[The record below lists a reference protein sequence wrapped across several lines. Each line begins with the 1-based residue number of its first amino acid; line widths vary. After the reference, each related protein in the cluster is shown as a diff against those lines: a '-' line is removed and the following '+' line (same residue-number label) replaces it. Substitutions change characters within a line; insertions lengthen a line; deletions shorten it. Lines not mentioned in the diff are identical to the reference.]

1 MKDRFAVIC
10 NQGSVTLFDAHAVA
24 EKAAEALRLNTA
36 GAVVIDLEALAFAID
51 RTKRNGTLSDWLPQE
66 V

>member
-10 NQGSVTLFDAHAVA
+10 DKGSLHLFETHAAA
-24 EKAAEALRLNTA
+24 EKAAEALRLHTG

-51 RTKRNGTLSDWLPQE
+51 RTKRRGNLREWLPQE
-66 V
+66 L